1 MRGVMVRARARRG
14 LRDDERSPLGGGGE
28 YTGVADGV
36 EAWRRDGGGEAA
48 EQGEGVEV
56 DGDGAVAERLL
67 EGDAHEAVGAGE
79 EVLGG
84 ERRAEDVPLR
94 GLPRVVFEEGFASLL
109 VVGPCARGGVQAE
122 AELADGERRG
132 DDDAGTPVES
142 ELDGAAAELG
152 AGGREPGD
160 GGRGE
165 LG

>member
-1 MRGVMVRARARRG
+1 M
-14 LRDDERSPLGGGGE
+14 LG
-28 YTGVADGV
+28 D
-36 EAWRRDGGGEAA
+36 
-48 EQGEGVEV
+48 GEGVEV
-56 DGDGAVAERLL
+56 DGHGAVAEGLL
-67 EGDAHEAVGAGE
+67 QDDAHEAVGAWQ

-84 ERRAEDVPLR
+84 EGRAEDVL
-94 GLPRVVFEEGFASLL
+94 EEGFASLV